1 MNTPQYMYVISII
14 SQNKLCVLQRIAGVF
29 SRYRINI
36 EHLNVSRHS
45 ENLSYWNVVIYSNDT
60 RVELLIN
67 QLQKVI
73 DLVSI
78 KVIDKVDAL

>member
-1 MNTPQYMYVISII
+1 M
-14 SQNKLCVLQRIAGVF
+14 QRIAGVF